1 MDDNKVIDTAVDCF
15 FGLAT
20 STISVLRPSLGIV
33 AIATSPILAERVKEW
48 LKQWVNEGEMTS
60 REYSRLSDG
69 IDSMAETLQ
78 HNREA
83 TDIRTDD
90 LVKTN
95 NDGFCDA
102 DDVFEMMLNQIK
114 QDSEKKKAHFSGNFI
129 GNILYA
135 KDLDY
140 SELMQYGRVIG
151 QISYSEMCLIRNFYS
166 QYKDR
171 IVSFTNAERYIK
183 RNDDPAAGKILSEV
197 LHLRNLGLLHNSPPF
212 NMGENIGNVMLSFYG
227 IRLYD
232 LLRLNLLDANDV
244 NKSLGDLW
252 RVTRYMEKQ

>member
-33 AIATSPILAERVKEW
+33 AMATSPILAERVKEW
-48 LKQWVNEGEMTS
+48 LRQWVNEGKMTS
-60 REYSRLSDG
+60 REYSRLADG

-78 HNREA
+78 HNCEA
-83 TDIRTDD
+83 SNIRTDD
-90 LVKTN
+90 LVKSKS
-95 NDGFCDA
+95 DGFCNA

-151 QISYSEMCLIRNFYS
+151 QISYSEMCLIRNFHS
-166 QYKDR
+166 NYKDKT
-171 IVSFTNAERYIK
+171 VSFTNAEIYIK
-183 RNDDPAAGKILSEV
+183 QHEDPAKSKVLSEV
-197 LHLRNLGLLHNSPPF
+197 LHLRNLGLLNNMPPF
-212 NMGENIGNVMLSFYG
+212 NLGENVGNVRLSFYG
-227 IRLYD
+227 IRLYE
-232 LLRLNLLDANDV
+232 LLRLDLLDINDV
-244 NKSLGDLW
+244 NKSLGILW
-252 RVTRYMEKQ
+252 EMTRYMEKQ